1 MLHPFLKYLFT
12 AIGAFIAT
20 NLDDLFILT
29 LLFGMK
35 KMSAGNIVLG
45 QYLGIAALVVFSL
58 AGALLG
64 AVIDVRYIG
73 LLGFVPL
80 ALGILH
86 ILRKKKD
93 PDDEEE
99 EVRKV
104 AVRTSFYGQV
114 GAVASITIANG
125 GDNISIYIPLF
136 ATAGFRGLLLIF
148 AVFMVMV
155 ALWCYLGFWIASR
168 PVLARALGRYG
179 HVITPMV
186 FILLGVYILWSSGSF
201 TLLI

>member
-1 MLHPFLKYLFT
+1 MHHLFLKYVFT

-35 KMSAGNIVLG
+35 RMAAFNIVLG

-93 PDDEEE
+93 SDDEE

-114 GAVASITIANG
+114 GAVASITVANG

-136 ATAGFRGLLLIF
+136 AAAGFRGLLLIF

-155 ALWCYLGFWIASR
+155 ALWCYLGFWIAGR

-201 TLLI
+201 TLLF